1 MNYIAQAVATDRR
14 GAAGVDCKLEVENR
28 FGRTCFVEAVPIGAD
43 E

>member
-1 MNYIAQAVATDRR
+1 MGGEPMVLIAN
-14 GAAGVDCKLEVENR
+14 LVENR